1 MDDRRKRSDRRDTT
15 TRGEERRMG
24 DRRDSHRLPMDVEV
38 REGNASFEKHQ
49 GNIAIGGM
57 FFAQP
62 LMLPTGS
69 VVQLRFTLPGTE
81 QELLVKGEV
90 VEITSVGA
98 PEETGTRVRFNDLDL
113 KTELHIAKFLDE
125 NTDDSGSRST

>member
-1 MDDRRKRSDRRDTT
+1 MDDRRKRDDRRDNT

-24 DRRDSHRLPMDVEV
+24 DRRDSHRIPMDVEV
-38 REGNASFEKHQ
+38 REGNGPFEMHK

-62 LMLPTGS
+62 LSLPTGS

-90 VEITSVGA
+90 VEITSVGK
-98 PEETGTRVRFNDLDL
+98 PEDKGTRVRFTDLDL

-125 NTDDSGSRST
+125 HTG

>member
-1 MDDRRKRSDRRDTT
+1 MDDRRKRSDRRDST

-24 DRRDSHRLPMDVEV
+24 DRRDSHRIAVDVEV
-38 REGNASFEKHQ
+38 REGNGPFELRK
-49 GNIAIGGM
+49 GNIAIGGV
-57 FFAQP
+57 FFDQP
-62 LMLPTGS
+62 LSLPTGS

-81 QELLVKGEV
+81 QELLVKAEV

-98 PEETGTRVRFNDLDL
+98 PEDKGTRVRFTDLDL

-125 NTDDSGSRST
+125 HDG